1 MQGRRCTWA
10 KLSAIQANC
19 GIELMLDEC
28 VSELNR
34 RRKIQRQAERH
45 STAQAHGGMGRS
57 SSATKRIP
65 SWNNMARENSWGS
78 MDEEGMDTA
87 LQLGGPWGGPSLRK
101 LRPVRISHDGSDSD
115 DSMDFSQLSW
125 TRVGGPLMR
134 TASAAKFIMCYNGEV
149 DAGTGATQI
158 ELRGQESGEEI
169 DGTRLSTKF
178 PGGGNGELRSGK
190 RANKI
195 WDKIVSGS
203 DVQVHGG
210 CEGKN
215 DELGSSAV
223 DGRGFS
229 FPLQKSVSLDRLTK
243 NEGQAREKQKHGFRC
258 GSSAACQCSGL
269 ERTASCDCSN
279 PDKRFDCEQPCTI
292 PELLSQSLDSA
303 KVTGSKEDLE
313 QIAVPSGVD
322 DEGAAEISMGQA
334 LKSTSRQVQ
343 SEGLQGRA
351 LERGAFGSFM
361 RK

>member
-1 MQGRRCTWA
+1 MAVTV
-10 KLSAIQANC
+10 
-19 GIELMLDEC
+19 M
-28 VSELNR
+28 
-34 RRKIQRQAERH
+34 
-45 STAQAHGGMGRS
+45 TA
-57 SSATKRIP
+57 
-65 SWNNMARENSWGS
+65 W
-78 MDEEGMDTA
+78 
-87 LQLGGPWGGPSLRK
+87 
-101 LRPVRISHDGSDSD
+101 
-115 DSMDFSQLSW
+115 
-125 TRVGGPLMR
+125 MR

-243 NEGQAREKQKHGFRC
+243 NEGQAREKQKHGFV
-258 GSSAACQCSGL
+258 
-269 ERTASCDCSN
+269 TAQIQIS
-279 PDKRFDCEQPCTI
+279 
-292 PELLSQSLDSA
+292 
-303 KVTGSKEDLE
+303 DLIVNSHV
-313 QIAVPSGVD
+313 QFPSFYPNLWIVP
-322 DEGAAEISMGQA
+322 
-334 LKSTSRQVQ
+334 K
-343 SEGLQGRA
+343 
-351 LERGAFGSFM
+351 
-361 RK
+361 